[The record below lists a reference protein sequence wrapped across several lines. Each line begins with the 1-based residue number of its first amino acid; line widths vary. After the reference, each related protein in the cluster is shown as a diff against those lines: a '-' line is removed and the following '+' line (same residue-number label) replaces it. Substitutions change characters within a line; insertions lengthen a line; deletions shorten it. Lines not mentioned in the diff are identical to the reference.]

1 MNNNK
6 KVDSIYLKYA
16 RYRIAVS
23 AVINIVLII
32 STCFTLHQFKTMS
45 DSYQKDIFGIK
56 TIYITFIVAY
66 SVWIMYDIVKSLII
80 PYVDDNRYVNSNSD
94 TTFASYM
101 QTILFPFVCDLI
113 PILVVMIL
121 HMRILYWTRK

>member
-1 MNNNK
+1 MFNSR
-6 KVDSIYLKYA
+6 KVDNIYFKYA
-16 RYRIAVS
+16 NYRIAVS
-23 AVINIVLII
+23 AVINIVLIV
-32 STCFTLHQFKTMS
+32 STCFTLHQFKAMS
-45 DSYQKDIFGIK
+45 DSYHKDIFGIK

-80 PYVDDNRYVNSNSD
+80 PDIQKDNDDDSEI
-94 TTFASYM
+94 TFASYM

-121 HMRILYWTRK
+121 HLRILYWTRK